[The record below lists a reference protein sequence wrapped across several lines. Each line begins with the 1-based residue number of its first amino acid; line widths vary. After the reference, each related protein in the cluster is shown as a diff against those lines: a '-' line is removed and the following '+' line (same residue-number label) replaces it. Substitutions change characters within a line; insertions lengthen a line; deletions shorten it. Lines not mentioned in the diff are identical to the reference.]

1 MDLMDYI
8 VSESYILIPVLY
20 VIGMLL
26 KKIPNIKD
34 WLIPWIL
41 LGLGMIGGFFLSG
54 MQLSGILQ
62 GVLVTGVT
70 VFANQLY
77 KQTIVKS
84 RENGGSESAQKNGT
98 DGSCGGGTEA
108 KG

>member
-20 VIGMLL
+20 VIGVLL
-26 KKIPNIKD
+26 KKIPNLKD

-41 LGLGMIGGFFLSG
+41 LGLGMVAGFFLAG
-54 MQLSGILQ
+54 MKLSGVLQ

-70 VFANQLY
+70 VLGNQLY
-77 KQTIVKS
+77 KQTVVKS
-84 RENGGSESAQKNGT
+84 VTDSTGDGLEEN
-98 DGSCGGGTEA
+98 DTEA